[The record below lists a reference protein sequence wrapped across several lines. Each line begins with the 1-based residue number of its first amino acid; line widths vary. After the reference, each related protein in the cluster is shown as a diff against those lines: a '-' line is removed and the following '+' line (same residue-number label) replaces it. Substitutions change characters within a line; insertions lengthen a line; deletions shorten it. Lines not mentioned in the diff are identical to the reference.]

1 MIIVLT
7 ELLHTEKTVHLA
19 GLLFSVKNIVLG
31 ITNRQ
36 FLIGTISSLVGEH
49 RIWTVHRLCRHG
61 VDIFT
66 VINYRARLNLH
77 RLFSKAF
84 IGRVLE
90 HSGEVRIGF

>member
-1 MIIVLT
+1 MVIILT
-7 ELLHTEKTVHLA
+7 ELLYTEKTVHLA
-19 GLLFSVKNIVLG
+19 GLLFSVQDIVLG

-49 RIWTVHRLCRHG
+49 RIRTVHGLCRHG

-66 VINYRARLNLH
+66 VINYRACLNFH

-84 IGRVLE
+84 IGRMLQ
-90 HSGEVRIGF
+90 HSGEVRIGL